1 MRAGLKPQSSDTGD
15 HVFFRQYSG
24 RTMVLPEELKG
35 EGVFIVGA
43 FLHLSGTSK
52 EDTEVWKNVAYSHNG

>member
-1 MRAGLKPQSSDTGD
+1 M
-15 HVFFRQYSG
+15 FFRQYSV
-24 RTMVLPEELKG
+24 RTVVLSEELKG

-52 EDTEVWKNVAYSHNG
+52 GDAEVQRNCIFP

>member
-1 MRAGLKPQSSDTGD
+1 M
-15 HVFFRQYSG
+15 FFRQYSG

-52 EDTEVWKNVAYSHNG
+52 EDTEVWKNFAYSHNG